1 MVPLRVWITDQK
13 GQHTAMD
20 ERVVP
25 PWYQDGIRVVPG
37 WYQSGTRMVSE
48 WYQDGIRVVPGW
60 YVVPLYTRHIVKYSM
75 HLKPKV
81 AVLVSVYVPLLP
93 LSPGGGQS
101 IMFDS
106 ST

>member
-13 GQHTAMD
+13 GQHTAID

-25 PWYQDGIRVVPG
+25 P
-37 WYQSGTRMVSE
+37 

-75 HLKPKV
+75 VSGWYVVPLYTRHIVKYSVHLKPKV
-81 AVLVSVYVPLLP
+81 AVLVSVY
-93 LSPGGGQS
+93 
-101 IMFDS
+101 
-106 ST
+106 